1 MATKINAG
9 DDVKRGDFFWVDP
22 TEVIV
27 REELRGR
34 QKPPTEADIISMA
47 ESLMDHG
54 QRQPV
59 ECRKI
64 ENNRLLLNM
73 GFTRTAAAR
82 LIRTGFIGTEGSE
95 RRDENFKLKVIL
107 SDGNDKDA
115 FIHNIVENAHRN
127 NTTAIDDA
135 YNHNRLREQYG
146 YNDAQ
151 ITRLYRYDDPNKVG
165 RYRKLLNLNPD
176 VQNLVAD
183 GSLAVQAA
191 IDLLDMPEDK
201 HAEVLAA
208 ATVTKADGTI
218 KVQGS
223 AIRQQVRSHHLNDD
237 GNDDGTD
244 DPSTDNNGNSDATV
258 AKKKAKKK
266 GSKDNSGLKPLS
278 MREIRKFFEA
288 QSDSENQVDPGIQ
301 AFSKS
306 MLAWMAG
313 KVGDKSMGNALNKL
327 ADYERE

>member
-27 REELRGR
+27 KEELRGR
-34 QKPPTEADIISMA
+34 QKPPTEGDIISMA

-59 ECRKI
+59 ECRKV

-151 ITRLYRYDDPNKVG
+151 ITRLYRYDDPNKVS
-165 RYRKLLNLNPD
+165 RYRKLLNLKTD

-237 GNDDGTD
+237 GNEDVNND
-244 DPSTDNNGNSDATV
+244 DPNSGATDPV
-258 AKKKAKKK
+258 KKKTKTK
-266 GSKDNSGLKPLS
+266 GNKETNGLKPLS

-288 QSDSENQVDPGIQ
+288 QSSSETQVDPGIQ

-306 MLAWMAG
+306 VLAWLAG
-313 KVGDKSMGNALNKL
+313 KVGDKSMNNALNKL